1 MRIYEIMFIADPN
14 APEEAI
20 DAILAQVQS
29 VIEDAGGSVDK
40 VDKWGKRKLAYRVRR
55 REEGFYVVVRYSV
68 ASTDAVKEIERR
80 LKVHELVLK
89 YLTVRMD
96 EKLRW
101 LEKRK
106 KAREK
111 RAQKKP
117 AAAPAAAGV
126 RMPGEPAPA
135 LPGEPAPESE

>member
-1 MRIYEIMFIADPN
+1 MRIYEIMFIVDPN

-20 DAILAQVQS
+20 DAIIAQVEG
-29 VIEDAGGSVDK
+29 VIRDSGGTVDK

-55 REEGFYVVVRYSV
+55 REEGYYVLVRYSV
-68 ASTDAVKEIERR
+68 ADTAAVKEIERR
-80 LKVHELVLK
+80 LKVQELVLK
-89 YLTVRMD
+89 YLTVRLD

-101 LEKRK
+101 LEKRR

-111 RAQKKP
+111 RAAKKP
-117 AAAPAAAGV
+117 AAAAAV

-135 LPGEPAPESE
+135 VPGEPVEESE